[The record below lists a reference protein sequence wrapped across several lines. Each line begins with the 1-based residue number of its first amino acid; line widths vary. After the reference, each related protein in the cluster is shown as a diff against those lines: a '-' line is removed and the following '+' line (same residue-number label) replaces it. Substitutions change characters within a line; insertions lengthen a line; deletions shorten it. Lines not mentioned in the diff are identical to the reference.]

1 MGRGFKFAVIVIVIV
16 AASLAPRSRA
26 GQVIDGI
33 VATVNGTAILQSDV
47 EEAARCEALLESR
60 APGEIGPAQEH
71 AVLERLIDQELL
83 RQQMANGF
91 PPPKAEE
98 LAQRIMDLRRQMEG
112 AGSEEG
118 WRVTLGRY
126 RLSEE
131 EVAERIA
138 VQMQMAS
145 FVDLHLQGGLQIDRA
160 SVSQYY
166 RQKLLPALRQRGVQS
181 EPPLFEVSGQI
192 EQILRQQRED
202 ELLTSWLNS
211 LRQQSRIWVNREM
224 AAAGQPASGHDV
236 PAGRSK

>member
-1 MGRGFKFAVIVIVIV
+1 MLLMGRGFKFAVIVIVIV

-98 LAQRIMDLRRQMEG
+98 LAQRIMDLRRQMARKRWPSG
-112 AGSEEG
+112 SPCKCRWLPLWTCTCKAGCKSTG
-118 WRVTLGRY
+118 
-126 RLSEE
+126 
-131 EVAERIA
+131 
-138 VQMQMAS
+138 
-145 FVDLHLQGGLQIDRA
+145 
-160 SVSQYY
+160 
-166 RQKLLPALRQRGVQS
+166 PA
-181 EPPLFEVSGQI
+181 
-192 EQILRQQRED
+192 
-202 ELLTSWLNS
+202 
-211 LRQQSRIWVNREM
+211 
-224 AAAGQPASGHDV
+224 
-236 PAGRSK
+236 